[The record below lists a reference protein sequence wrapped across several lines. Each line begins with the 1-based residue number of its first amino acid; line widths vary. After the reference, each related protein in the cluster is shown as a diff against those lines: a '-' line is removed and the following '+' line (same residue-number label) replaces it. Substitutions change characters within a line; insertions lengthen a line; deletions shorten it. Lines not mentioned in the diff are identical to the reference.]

1 MTVQM
6 VHAKIR
12 PESVADIEAGTR
24 KMFAAVNAAQPDG
37 VRYASSL
44 LPDGETFV
52 AFLQLDDGVENPLP
66 AIPEWREFLADV
78 EASRAAPAE
87 VQPLTILGSYRLFG

>member
-12 PESVADIEAGTR
+12 PDRVSDIEAGAR
-24 KMFAAVNAAQPDG
+24 RMFAAINERKPEG
-37 VRYASSL
+37 VHYATGL

-52 AFLQLDDGVENPLP
+52 AFLQLEDGVENPLP
-66 AIPEWREFLADV
+66 TFPEFLTFLQDV
-78 EASRAAPAE
+78 EASRAEPAE
-87 VQPLTILGSYRLFG
+87 VQPLEVIASYRMF